1 VTTLAIIAAVL
12 CALVVVGSAIW
23 FLPRWQVERWR
34 RAGISNEEKLAE
46 LGVQAR
52 SSIVQAL
59 GGVALIVTIAIT
71 AFQVNETRKTA
82 DETQQAA
89 AKSLR
94 LAEQGQLAERFGRA
108 VDQLGAN
115 IPGTSLPATDVR
127 MGALFSLM
135 RLGVDSRTYK
145 QAPLVVVATYVT
157 SNYRSPKTPRPHG
170 CKAVFRTRPDLVVAL
185 KFVLPRIAA
194 GLETRDLLGFR
205 GAPLD
210 GLALDGLNLN
220 RYNLT
225 GVKFRE
231 ASLVGASFRNAK
243 LPYAR
248 FNRACLRGADFRGA
262 ALQGSD
268 FRGATLKGADFRG
281 ATLKGA
287 KFTQEELDR
296 APLSQA
302 QKRQVAVLSP
312 RSATPSP

>member
-1 VTTLAIIAAVL
+1 VTTLAIIAVVI
-12 CALVVVGSAIW
+12 CALFVVGLAIW
-23 FLPRWQVERWR
+23 LIPRWQVQRWR

-52 SSIVQAL
+52 SSITQAL

-71 AFQVNETRKTA
+71 AFQVTEARRTA

-89 AKSLR
+89 AQGLR

-115 IPGTSLPATDVR
+115 ISGTSRPATDVR

-135 RLGVDSRTYK
+135 RIGVDTKTYK

-157 SNYRSPKTPRPHG
+157 SNYRPPTPLPSHG

-194 GLETRDLLGFR
+194 GLDDRDLLGFR
-205 GAPLD
+205 GALLN
-210 GLALDGLNLN
+210 GLALDGLSFN

-225 GVKFRE
+225 GIKFRN
-231 ASLVGASFRNAK
+231 ASLVGAHFRNAK
-243 LPYAR
+243 LPYAD
-248 FNRACLRGADFRGA
+248 FNRACLKGADFRGA
-262 ALQGSD
+262 ALQGAS
-268 FRGATLKGADFRG
+268 FPG

-287 KFTQEELDR
+287 KFTREELDR
-296 APLSQA
+296 APLSKA
-302 QKRQVAVLSP
+302 QKRQVVVVP
-312 RSATPSP
+312 

>member
-1 VTTLAIIAAVL
+1 MTNLAIVAAVL
-12 CALVVVGSAIW
+12 CTVVAVGLAIW
-23 FLPRWQVERWR
+23 LLPRWQVARWR
-34 RAGISNEEKLAE
+34 RAGISSEEKLAE

-52 SSIVQAL
+52 SSIIQAL

-71 AFQVNETRKTA
+71 AFQVNETRRTA

-115 IPGTSLPATDVR
+115 IPGTSRPATDVR

-135 RLGVDSRTYK
+135 RLGVDSTTYK

-157 SNYRSPKTPRPHG
+157 SNYRPPKTPRPHG

-185 KFVLPRIAA
+185 KFVLPRIAR
-194 GLETRDLLGFR
+194 GLDTRDLLGFR

-225 GVKFRE
+225 GVKFRD

-248 FNRACLRGADFRGA
+248 FDRACLRGADFRGA
-262 ALQGSD
+262 ALQGAN
-268 FRGATLKGADFRG
+268 FRGATLN
-281 ATLKGA
+281 GA
-287 KFTQEELDR
+287 KFTREELDR

-302 QKRQVAVLSP
+302 QKRQAVARP
-312 RSATPSP
+312 

>member
-1 VTTLAIIAAVL
+1 MTNLLIIAAVL
-12 CALVVVGSAIW
+12 CVLVVVGSAIW
-23 FLPRWQVERWR
+23 LLPRWQVERWR
-34 RAGISNEEKLAE
+34 RAGISSEEKLAE

-52 SSIVQAL
+52 SSIIQAL

-71 AFQVNETRKTA
+71 AFQVNETRRTA
-82 DETQQAA
+82 DKTQQAA

-157 SNYRSPKTPRPHG
+157 SNYRPPKAPRPHG

-194 GLETRDLLGFR
+194 GLDTRDLLGFR
-205 GAPLD
+205 GALLD
-210 GLALDGLNLN
+210 GLALDGLSFN

-225 GVKFRE
+225 GVKFRD
-231 ASLVGASFRNAK
+231 ASLVGASFRNTT

-248 FNRACLRGADFRGA
+248 FDRACLRGADFRGA
-262 ALQGSD
+262 ALRGAS
-268 FRGATLKGADFRG
+268 FRDATLKD
-281 ATLKGA
+281 A
-287 KFTQEELDR
+287 KFTREELDR

-302 QKRQVAVLSP
+302 QKRQAVVLP
-312 RSATPSP
+312 

>member
-1 VTTLAIIAAVL
+1 
-12 CALVVVGSAIW
+12 
-23 FLPRWQVERWR
+23 
-34 RAGISNEEKLAE
+34 
-46 LGVQAR
+46 
-52 SSIVQAL
+52 
-59 GGVALIVTIAIT
+59 
-71 AFQVNETRKTA
+71 
-82 DETQQAA
+82 
-89 AKSLR
+89 
-94 LAEQGQLAERFGRA
+94 
-108 VDQLGAN
+108 
-115 IPGTSLPATDVR
+115 
-127 MGALFSLM
+127 M

-157 SNYRSPKTPRPHG
+157 SNYRPPKAPRPHG

-194 GLETRDLLGFR
+194 GLDNRDLLGFR
-205 GAPLD
+205 GALLD

-225 GVKFRE
+225 GVKFRD

-248 FNRACLRGADFRGA
+248 FDRACLKGADFRLA
-262 ALQGSD
+262 ALQGAD

-287 KFTQEELDR
+287 RFTQKDLDR
-296 APLSQA
+296 APLSKA
-302 QKRQVAVLSP
+302 QKRQVVVLAR